1 MTDNKKKWTV
11 PILKDCLA
19 LFGLEKSGTR
29 DELIERLCDYLMK
42 PVETKKEEDFGGK
55 GKSNVKS
62 KGTKRKAKGDAKVEK
77 KKRPP
82 SAYIL
87 FSTASREVILHRQ

>member
-1 MTDNKKKWTV
+1 VTDNKKKWTV